1 EYAVRL
7 DSLDPATL
15 ESDGT
20 AEEVLSGSSS
30 LLLGLTIS
38 CLSSVMPRIMRPPL
52 TAPALN
58 TLGNACQLAGSC
70 LPSAFLSFL
79 CELLTSNDETEE
91 GPRNDNEAKSLPNM
105 SHRCCSFP
113 QHCSFL
119 FPMETKDD
127 GWIAGGGTTDAG
139 KGTAFLLA
147 STFSF
152 SLPARPSIAA
162 TFPLKAVRH

>member
-1 EYAVRL
+1 KAKALGRARGGTFQNVLGSHRIPGDKWIVKSQDSPYDEYA
-7 DSLDPATL
+7 S
-15 ESDGT
+15 ESD
-20 AEEVLSGSSS
+20 
-30 LLLGLTIS
+30 
-38 CLSSVMPRIMRPPL
+38 
-52 TAPALN
+52 
-58 TLGNACQLAGSC
+58 
-70 LPSAFLSFL
+70 
-79 CELLTSNDETEE
+79 SNDETEE

>member
-1 EYAVRL
+1 MSTQYVYTV

-20 AEEVLSGSSS
+20 AEESESD
-30 LLLGLTIS
+30 
-38 CLSSVMPRIMRPPL
+38 
-52 TAPALN
+52 
-58 TLGNACQLAGSC
+58 
-70 LPSAFLSFL
+70 
-79 CELLTSNDETEE
+79 SNDEMEE

-162 TFPLKAVRH
+162 ATFPLKAVRH